1 MVAHGAQKSI
11 AAHTTAFARLDEVR
25 ERVHDVYMRRH
36 ILLLMLAAILSG
48 CGDSAAQQAADS
60 RLERAVRSAMCATD
74 REALGHAL
82 ADVAMAG
89 ADIAEDVREDTVWNA
104 AEQVTPQDCAK

>member
-1 MVAHGAQKSI
+1 MHD
-11 AAHTTAFARLDEVR
+11 AA
-25 ERVHDVYMRRH
+25 MRRT
-36 ILLLMLAAILSG
+36 IPLLLFATIIGG
-48 CGDSAAQQAADS
+48 CDDSVAQQAADS

-74 REALGHAL
+74 REALGRAL

-104 AEQVTPQDCAK
+104 AEQVTPQDCRK